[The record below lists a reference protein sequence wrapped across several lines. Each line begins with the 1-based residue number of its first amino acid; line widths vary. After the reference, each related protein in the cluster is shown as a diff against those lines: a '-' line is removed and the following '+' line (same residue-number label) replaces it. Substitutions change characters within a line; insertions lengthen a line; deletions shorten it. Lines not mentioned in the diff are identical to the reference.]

1 MRMKARLL
9 GAILFLMIP
18 STAYSVEYR
27 TFFGVDA
34 IKMDT
39 ELSYANG
46 SERYEYTGLR
56 LRYGI
61 ESDEGGSAGIEFIP
75 ALTDDTIDT
84 FGQPFELE
92 LGPSLG
98 GYLTIGKPVYLRL
111 GVSWSGS
118 EYTDLSTGLSD
129 SDTLLVIDVGLGF
142 NYAISTDITLYGEWN
157 RRTSSEADYSTFF
170 TEDIDNESD
179 VISLG
184 FNYKF

>member
-9 GAILFLMIP
+9 GAILFLLVP

-27 TFFGVDA
+27 TFFGADV

-39 ELSYANG
+39 ELSYSNG
-46 SERYEYTGLR
+46 SESYEYTGLR

-61 ESDEGGSAGIEFIP
+61 ESDEGGSAGFEFIP
-75 ALTDDTIDT
+75 ALSDDTVDT

-98 GYLTIGKPVYLRL
+98 GYITVGKLVYVRL
-111 GVSWSGS
+111 GVSFSDS
-118 EYTDLSTGLSD
+118 TYTDLSTGLSD
-129 SDTLLVIDVGLGF
+129 SDVLLVIDVGLGF
-142 NYAISTDITLYGEWN
+142 NYGVTRDITLYGEWN

-170 TEDIDNESD
+170 SEDIDNESD